1 MTFLFKVLVIFFFT
15 QGSQVIVSETIYD
28 NSGLAGG
35 RVRLK
40 RLDRFCIGKTEV
52 LIRYNDKHNFFQGWH
67 LHPFAREG
75 CLVEN
80 DDKMLVNMNSNN
92 V

>member
-1 MTFLFKVLVIFFFT
+1 M
-15 QGSQVIVSETIYD
+15 IVSETIYD
-28 NSGLAGG
+28 IGGLAGG

-52 LIRYNDKHNFFQGWH
+52 LIRYNDKHNFFQGRH